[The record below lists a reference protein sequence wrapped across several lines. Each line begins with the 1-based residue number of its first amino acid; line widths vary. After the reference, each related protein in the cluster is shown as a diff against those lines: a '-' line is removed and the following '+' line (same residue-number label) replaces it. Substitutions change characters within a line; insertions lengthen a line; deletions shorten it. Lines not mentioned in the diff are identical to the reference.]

1 MYKKLLLSIGAFGM
15 IIGSAYAKDAC
26 PSKTEVKSILKNF
39 NLPTT
44 IKIED
49 VYPSKRLNGF
59 CEVVFKVSP
68 LNAQYFFISKNGNYI
83 IQGQVIDIK
92 HKSLVAPDLSKY
104 EKLSKHQLKELED
117 HVDFVYNSKNAK
129 NFVYFITD
137 PQCPFCHEAEG
148 PLKEWAKKNHIAIKV
163 ILYPV
168 QTPTGSLHPGSIRK
182 SAELLCDNNASY
194 SMLEFMY
201 SAPVP
206 KSPCKKGLEK
216 VKENISYLQ
225 GLGVDGTPTFVGPT
239 GKVET
244 GIANS
249 KEAMYKEFDNLVK

>member
-1 MYKKLLLSIGAFGM
+1 MYKKLVVSLGIFGALLS
-15 IIGSAYAKDAC
+15 SAYASNC
-26 PSKTEVKSILKNF
+26 PSKTEVQNVLKEF
-39 NLPTT
+39 NLPSSMS
-44 IKIED
+44 IVDIS
-49 VYPSKRLNGF
+49 PSKRLKDF

-68 LNAQYFFISKNGNYI
+68 LNAQYFFISKDARYI
-83 IQGQVIDIK
+83 IQGQVIDLK
-92 HKSLVAPDLSKY
+92 HKSLVSPNLSKY
-104 EKLSKHQLKELED
+104 EKLSSDQLKELEN
-117 HVDFVYNSKNAK
+117 HVDFVYNGKNAK

-137 PQCPFCHEAEG
+137 PQCPFCHEAEN

-168 QTPTGSLHPGSIRK
+168 QTPNGSLHPGSIRK
-182 SAELLCDNNASY
+182 SAELLCDNNSSY

-206 KSPCKKGLEK
+206 KNPCKKGIEK
-216 VKENISYLQ
+216 VKSNIEFLQ
-225 GLGVDGTPTFVGPT
+225 RLGVNGTPTFVGPK

-249 KEAMYKEFDNLVK
+249 KEAMHKEFDNLIK

>member
-15 IIGSAYAKDAC
+15 IIGSTYAKDAC

-39 NLPTT
+39 NLPPT

-68 LNAQYFFISKNGNYI
+68 LNAQYFFISSDGNYI
-83 IQGQVIDIK
+83 IQGQVIDVK
-92 HKSLVAPDLSKY
+92 NKRLVAPDLSKY
-104 EKLSKHQLKELED
+104 EKLSKDTLDNLEK
-117 HVDFVYNSKNAK
+117 HVDFVYNKNAK
-129 NFVYFITD
+129 NFIYFITD

-148 PLKEWAKKNHIAIKV
+148 PLKEWAKKNNVAIKV

-168 QTPTGSLHPGSIRK
+168 QTPNGSLHPGSIKK
-182 SAELLCDNNASY
+182 SAELLCDNNSTY
-194 SMLEFMY
+194 DMLEFMY

-206 KSPCKKGLEK
+206 KHPCKEGLKK
-216 VKENISYLQ
+216 VKQNIKLLQ
-225 GLGVDGTPTFVGPT
+225 TLGVEGTPTFVGPT
-239 GKVET
+239 GKIET

-249 KEAMYKEFDNLVK
+249 ADAMNKEFDNLIK